1 LTIVCLLTGL
11 TLINIVYWRGE
22 LIVYDPLSS
31 LAIIALTFLVALI
44 VTTGGSLVSLR
55 STGTRQAMKAMN
67 ISILVILYVP
77 LLALEHMPVSWREI
91 LMDLFQ
97 NAGPTIVIPIVG
109 IVLVL
114 INIVLLTAATRRF
127 RRDRLMS
134 E

>member
-1 LTIVCLLTGL
+1 M
-11 TLINIVYWRGE
+11 
-22 LIVYDPLSS
+22 IVYDPLSS

-55 STGTRQAMKAMN
+55 STGTRQAMQAMN